1 MTDALPGAPRDEGKA
16 PPGDSNIG
24 RQQRRE
30 GLRTA
35 KAYRRERAFFKLS
48 PRSAAMADADALMK
62 KADKRRV
69 RSARGRGEAR
79 LGLAGLARMT
89 RGAWL
94 RASQRGSLTPLRS
107 RQVHGVADAVE
118 A

>member
-89 RGAWL
+89 PRGMAACVAA
-94 RASQRGSLTPLRS
+94 R
-107 RQVHGVADAVE
+107 VADA
-118 A
+118 AALAPGPRCR